1 MAVVLVI
8 DDDDSIREA
17 IILMLR
23 AAGHEPVGAAN
34 TREALQ
40 TLPGH
45 LPDIVV
51 TDLLMPE
58 RDGIETIRLLRK
70 RAPSARIIA
79 ITGGDPQIYGKS
91 YAATLLE
98 FASQM
103 GADAALQKP
112 FDAKQLTTAV
122 DALLGR

>member
-1 MAVVLVI
+1 MATILVI
-8 DDDDSIREA
+8 DDDDSMRQA
-17 IILMLR
+17 IILMLKTAQHEATG
-23 AAGHEPVGAAN
+23 AAG

-40 TLPGH
+40 TLATQM
-45 LPDIVV
+45 PDIVV

-79 ITGGDPQIYGKS
+79 ITGGDPQMYGKS
-91 YAATLLE
+91 YAATLLD

-112 FDAKQLTTAV
+112 FDSHQLIAAV
-122 DALLGR
+122 DQLLGR